1 MSKNTHRIVAG
12 AIGVALMAALAGCS
26 SAAGGTAAATGGKL
40 AMPTSPVTLNL
51 VDVSGDTVVAQPM
64 IEAYMKK
71 YPQYLANVNFS
82 TGDATQIA
90 SKLKAQQ
97 AAGVSQIDMV
107 LTGNDALGA
116 GIQQGLW
123 TKLFPAYDA
132 QLGGSVASYQ
142 PGAKTLFDLA
152 NGYAVV
158 NDFGN
163 YGPLVEYLPGTVA
176 TPPTTPAELLAWAKA
191 HPGQFEYAIPANS
204 GPGRAFV
211 QGLPYLLGDKD
222 PLDPVKGWSKTW
234 AYLKQLGQYIDFY
247 PSGTTA
253 TMNDLANGSRSL
265 IATSAGW
272 DINARAIGTVPKGA
286 KIGSFTGTSWI
297 MDSNYVAVPKGISP
311 DKLAVVLD
319 LIKWMLTP
327 TQQARAYD
335 DGYMYPGPSVKGVT
349 PSMAPA
355 ASQAVLKNFGRPE
368 YPALLAKYPAVAPLS
383 AQNLGVMFT
392 MWDQQ
397 IGAQKTKN

>member
-1 MSKNTHRIVAG
+1 
-12 AIGVALMAALAGCS
+12 
-26 SAAGGTAAATGGKL
+26 
-40 AMPTSPVTLNL
+40 
-51 VDVSGDTVVAQPM
+51 
-64 IEAYMKK
+64 
-71 YPQYLANVNFS
+71 
-82 TGDATQIA
+82 
-90 SKLKAQQ
+90 
-97 AAGVSQIDMV
+97 
-107 LTGNDALGA
+107 
-116 GIQQGLW
+116 
-123 TKLFPAYDA
+123 
-132 QLGGSVASYQ
+132 
-142 PGAKTLFDLA
+142 
-152 NGYAVV
+152 
-158 NDFGN
+158 
-163 YGPLVEYLPGTVA
+163 
-176 TPPTTPAELLAWAKA
+176 
-191 HPGQFEYAIPANS
+191 
-204 GPGRAFV
+204 
-211 QGLPYLLGDKD
+211 
-222 PLDPVKGWSKTW
+222 VKGWSKTW

-272 DINARAIGTVPKGA
+272 DINARAIGTVPKTA